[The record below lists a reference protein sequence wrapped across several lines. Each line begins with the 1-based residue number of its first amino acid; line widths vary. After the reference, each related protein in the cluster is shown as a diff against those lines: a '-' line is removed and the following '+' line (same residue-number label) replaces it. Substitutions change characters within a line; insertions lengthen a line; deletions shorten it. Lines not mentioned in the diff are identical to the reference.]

1 MFVLLLIVGSLML
14 ATQWLPMRHNDSCLH
29 LDNSFKKL
37 QTVVMATTVDF
48 LEMQAFVAVVTE
60 GSFTAA
66 AERLETDKARVSR
79 IVRRME
85 EKLGA
90 RLLNR
95 STRHLSV
102 TEAGRD
108 YFERASSI
116 LAAAEAA
123 ESAVAQRTQE
133 PKGRLKITAG
143 AEFGTMRVDSW
154 IATFLRKWPKVTV
167 ETEYT
172 NRLVDIIH
180 EGVDVA
186 IRIGPLQDSEL
197 SARRLGELTYGLY
210 AAPDYVQGA
219 APVRTIDD
227 LRRRHL
233 IMHAPRGRPAWTLVN
248 GEQTEKVWQAP
259 RCAVNNT
266 MSARNLALSGLGIVQ
281 LPRYM
286 AEPHVADG
294 AFVRVLHDWACI
306 PVPVHAVFA
315 STRYMD
321 PKVRGFVDV
330 CRDGFLNDVESFD

>member
-1 MFVLLLIVGSLML
+1 
-14 ATQWLPMRHNDSCLH
+14 
-29 LDNSFKKL
+29 
-37 QTVVMATTVDF
+37 MATTIDF
-48 LEMQAFVAVVTE
+48 LEMQAFIAVVTE

-79 IVRRME
+79 IVSRME
-85 EKLGA
+85 AKLGA

-102 TEAGRD
+102 TEVGRD

-133 PKGRLKITAG
+133 PKGRLKVTAG
-143 AEFGTMRVDSW
+143 AEFGTMQVDGW
-154 IATFLRKWPKVTV
+154 IAAFLQKWTRVTV
-167 ETEYT
+167 EVEYT
-172 NRLVDIIH
+172 NRIVDIIH

-186 IRIGPLQDSEL
+186 VRIGPLQNSEL
-197 SARRLGELTYGLY
+197 SARKLGELTYGLY
-210 AAPDYVQGA
+210 ASPEYLQGNA
-219 APVRTIDD
+219 GVATIDD
-227 LRRRHL
+227 LKRRHL
-233 IMHAPRGRPAWTLVN
+233 IMHAPRGRPAWNLVN
-248 GEQTEKVWQAP
+248 GEETERVWQAP

-266 MSARNLALSGLGIVQ
+266 MAARNLALSGLGIAQ

-286 AEPHVADG
+286 AEPHVLEG
-294 AFVRVLHDWACI
+294 ALVRVLPAWACI

-321 PKVRGFVDV
+321 PKVRGFVDL
-330 CRDGFLNDVESFD
+330 CRDAFKANVECFC

>member
-1 MFVLLLIVGSLML
+1 M
-14 ATQWLPMRHNDSCLH
+14 T
-29 LDNSFKKL
+29 
-37 QTVVMATTVDF
+37 TTVDF
-48 LEMQAFVAVVTE
+48 LEMQAFIAVVTE

-102 TEAGRD
+102 TEVGRD

-143 AEFGTMRVDSW
+143 AEFGTMRVDGW
-154 IATFLRKWPKVTV
+154 IAAFLQKWPKVTV
-167 ETEYT
+167 EAEYT

-210 AAPDYVQGA
+210 ASPEYLRGA
-219 APVRTIDD
+219 ARILTVED
-227 LRRRHL
+227 LKRHDL
-233 IMHAPRGRPAWTLVN
+233 IMHAPRGRPGWTLVN
-248 GEQTEKVWQAP
+248 GEETEKVWQTP
-259 RCAVNNT
+259 RCALNNT
-266 MSARNLALSGLGIVQ
+266 VAAMNLALSGLGIVQ

-286 AEPHVADG
+286 AERYVAEG
-294 AFVRVLHDWACI
+294 GLAIVLPGWARI

-321 PKVRGFVDV
+321 PKVRGFVDL
-330 CRDGFLNDVESFD
+330 CRDRFTSDVEGLG

>member
-1 MFVLLLIVGSLML
+1 
-14 ATQWLPMRHNDSCLH
+14 
-29 LDNSFKKL
+29 
-37 QTVVMATTVDF
+37 MATTIDF
-48 LEMQAFVAVVTE
+48 LEMQAFIAVVTE

-102 TEAGRD
+102 TEVGRD

-123 ESAVAQRTQE
+123 EAAVAQLTQE
-133 PKGRLKITAG
+133 PKGRLKVTAG
-143 AEFGTMRVDSW
+143 AEFGTMRVDGW
-154 IATFLRKWPKVTV
+154 IAAFLRKWPKITV

-210 AAPDYVQGA
+210 ASPEYLQSA
-219 APVRTIDD
+219 ASIRNVDD
-227 LRRRHL
+227 LKRHDL
-233 IMHAPRGRPAWTLVN
+233 IMHAPRGRPGWTLVN
-248 GEQTEKVWQAP
+248 GERTEKVWHAP
-259 RCAVNNT
+259 RCALDNT
-266 MSARNLALSGLGIVQ
+266 IAARNLALSGLGIVQ

-286 AEPHVADG
+286 AEPHVAEG
-294 AFVRVLHDWACI
+294 ALTRVLPGWARI

-321 PKVRGFVDV
+321 PRVRGFVDL
-330 CRDGFLNDVESFD
+330 CRDGFRSDVEGVS

>member
-1 MFVLLLIVGSLML
+1 M
-14 ATQWLPMRHNDSCLH
+14 T
-29 LDNSFKKL
+29 
-37 QTVVMATTVDF
+37 TTVDF
-48 LEMQAFVAVVTE
+48 LEMQAFIAVVTE

-102 TEAGRD
+102 TEVGRD

-143 AEFGTMRVDSW
+143 AEFGTMRVDGW
-154 IATFLRKWPKVTV
+154 IAAFLHKWPKVTV

-210 AAPDYVQGA
+210 ASPEY
-219 APVRTIDD
+219 
-227 LRRRHL
+227 LRRAARVLTVEDLKRHDL
-233 IMHAPRGRPAWTLVN
+233 VMHAPRGRPGWTLVN
-248 GEQTEKVWQAP
+248 GEETEKVWQAP
-259 RCAVNNT
+259 RCTLNNT
-266 MSARNLALSGLGIVQ
+266 VAAMNLALSGLGIVQ
-281 LPRYM
+281 LPQYM
-286 AEPHVADG
+286 AERHVAEG
-294 AFVRVLHDWACI
+294 NLSIVLPGWARI

-321 PKVRGFVDV
+321 PKVRGFVDL
-330 CRDGFLNDVESFD
+330 CRDRFTSDVDGLG

>member
-1 MFVLLLIVGSLML
+1 MI
-14 ATQWLPMRHNDSCLH
+14 
-29 LDNSFKKL
+29 
-37 QTVVMATTVDF
+37 TTVDF
-48 LEMQAFVAVVTE
+48 VEMRAFVAVVTE

-79 IVRRME
+79 IVSRME
-85 EKLGA
+85 AKLGA

-133 PKGRLKITAG
+133 PKGRLKVTAG
-143 AEFGTMRVDSW
+143 AEFGTMRADNW
-154 IATFLRKWPKVTV
+154 IAAFLRRWPKVTV

-210 AAPDYVQGA
+210 AAPDYLRDA
-219 APVRTIDD
+219 APVHTIDG
-227 LRRRHL
+227 LRGHHL
-233 IMHAPRGRPAWTLVN
+233 IMHTPRGRPVWTLVN

-259 RCAVNNT
+259 PCAVNNT

-286 AEPHVADG
+286 AEPHAADG
-294 AFVRVLHDWACI
+294 AFVRVLPGWACI

-321 PKVRGFVDV
+321 PKVRGFVDL
-330 CRDGFLNDVESFD
+330 CRAGFLNDVESFD